1 MSALSEASSPL
12 FLDFVES
19 PTPRLRAGL
28 TVYNKRR
35 AVNIGFILHTSFSSN
50 EIYWLIL
57 SDSPHCFW
65 DYNHWGHPGEPGVG
79 SGAELWAWMGHG
91 RQYRRGTVFLIPPC
105 EPDLPHSIDPHR
117 KAFSLSGLFCAS
129 LGSMDV
135 LHTTSPAHAIL
146 PTSELPRPPAPAR
159 DAYTRH
165 TTLPAERMC
174 TGNLKPS
181 LKLLPCPSHTG
192 AAALLEPN
200 RIFDV
205 ESPTGMVG
213 RACALACQQV

>member
-1 MSALSEASSPL
+1 M
-12 FLDFVES
+12 
-19 PTPRLRAGL
+19 T
-28 TVYNKRR
+28 
-35 AVNIGFILHTSFSSN
+35 H
-50 EIYWLIL
+50 
-57 SDSPHCFW
+57 
-65 DYNHWGHPGEPGVG
+65 GHPGEPGVG

-105 EPDLPHSIDPHR
+105 EPDLPHSIDPRR

-181 LKLLPCPSHTG
+181 LKLLPCPSHAGT
-192 AAALLEPN
+192 AALLEPN

-213 RACALACQQV
+213 HSDDDHGRGDAMVTASATTTTTMLTVEAAKERPLTTPATAAVDDDVDDTCTTTALTI